1 VSVIRRPLAAAESPL
16 VLHRKNSG
24 EPTACASVEGKT
36 EGFELGLRRRG
47 GSTVAERRTKTA
59 SRSSDVKLSRDL
71 IVTTALAQIDRS
83 GAQGLSMRSLA
94 QELGVE
100 AMSLYYYVHGREDL
114 LEGVVALLMG
124 NLTTSLDD
132 ELSEH
137 WQGFL
142 QTVAH
147 EVRRIAIDHPMAFP
161 LVATRHPAAPWL
173 RPPLRSVDV
182 VDTFLSTL
190 LRHGFS
196 DAQAVGAYR
205 SFSSFLLGHLL
216 LESAVRGAETG
227 PVEEPLDEGNATIPE
242 GDGRIALDQASEV
255 RRLRSLLSEDRSDEE
270 FEISLEELLDRLNRE
285 LSQ

>member
-1 VSVIRRPLAAAESPL
+1 MTERGTRAGNRSAAP
-16 VLHRKNSG
+16 
-24 EPTACASVEGKT
+24 
-36 EGFELGLRRRG
+36 
-47 GSTVAERRTKTA
+47 
-59 SRSSDVKLSRDL
+59 KLSRDV
-71 IVTTALAQIDRS
+71 IVRTALAQIDRS

-100 AMSLYYYVHGREDL
+100 AMSLYRYVHGREDL

-124 NLTTSLDD
+124 DLTSSLDD

-147 EVRRIAIDHPMAFP
+147 EVRLIAIDHPMAFP
-161 LVATRHPAAPWL
+161 LVATRHPSAPWL

-182 VDTFLSTL
+182 VDTFLRTL
-190 LRHGFS
+190 IGHGFS
-196 DAQAVGAYR
+196 DAQAVSAYR

-227 PVEEPLDEGNATIPE
+227 PVEEPLDEGNAAIPE
-242 GDGRIALDQASEV
+242 GDGKLGLDDAPEV

-270 FEISLEELLDRLNRE
+270 FEISLELLLDRLNRQ
-285 LSQ
+285 LTQ